1 MAQLQT
7 FFSGCAAVNT
17 LVRRFA
23 RNAVVLQRNAC
34 AATLGDRH
42 IGLPAFG
49 ARQLHASAR
58 LLEVKTM
65 MLPSLGDSI
74 SEGTLSEWKKA
85 VGDAIAMDE
94 PLAIVETDKVTVD
107 INSTMEGVIVKQ
119 HYAEEDTVF
128 VGKPFIDVDTGAQ
141 AGSAGVPESAQEKKV
156 AAPEEVA
163 AKEAKAEEPV
173 AESKP
178 VEEAPTETRSQVQ
191 MTRMRKRIGER
202 LKESQQTTVMLT
214 TFNECDMGAI
224 MELRKELNESGKF
237 PVKLGFV
244 SAYLKAA
251 TMALQK
257 MPIMNSYIEGDD
269 IVTKHFVD
277 ISVAVATPTGLV
289 VPVIR
294 NCEGKSWAEL
304 EQQLAD
310 AAKKG
315 REGRLTVAD
324 MTGGT
329 FTISNGGVYG
339 SVLSTPIINPP
350 QSSILGMHSIIK
362 RCVVRDDA
370 MAIRPI
376 MNLALSYDH
385 RLIDGREAVQ
395 FLIAIREAIEDPST
409 LLGN

>member
-1 MAQLQT
+1 MT
-7 FFSGCAAVNT
+7 GTSG
-17 LVRRFA
+17 L
-23 RNAVVLQRNAC
+23 
-34 AATLGDRH
+34 
-42 IGLPAFG
+42 FG
-49 ARQLHASAR
+49 ALLRRSAINSLASSRVSTMIPACYNAFDSPFYGFRSLHASSK

-65 MLPSLGDSI
+65 KLPSLGDSI
-74 SEGTLSEWKKA
+74 SEGTLSEWKKK
-85 VGDAIAMDE
+85 VGDTIAVDE

-119 HYAEEDTVF
+119 HYEVDDTVF
-128 VGKPFIDVDTGAQ
+128 VDKPFIDVDTGA
-141 AGSAGVPESAQEKKV
+141 SAG
-156 AAPEEVA
+156 AP
-163 AKEAKAEEPV
+163 EAKAPAEQV
-173 AESKP
+173 ASKAPEATPETGAKES
-178 VEEAPTETRSQVQ
+178 APTETRVQ

-202 LKESQQTTVMLT
+202 LKESQQTTVMLS
-214 TFNECDMGAI
+214 TFNECDMGNI
-224 MELRKELNESGKF
+224 MDLRKKLNESGEV
-237 PVKLGFV
+237 PVKLGYV
-244 SAYLKAA
+244 SAYMKAA
-251 TMALQK
+251 TMALLK

-294 NCEGKSWAEL
+294 NCEGKSWIDL
-304 EQQLAD
+304 EKQLLE
-310 AAKKG
+310 AAVKG

-362 RCVVRDDA
+362 R
-370 MAIRPI
+370 PI

-395 FLIAIREAIEDPST
+395 FLIAIKEAIENPEV
-409 LLGN
+409 LLKN

>member
-1 MAQLQT
+1 
-7 FFSGCAAVNT
+7 
-17 LVRRFA
+17 
-23 RNAVVLQRNAC
+23 
-34 AATLGDRH
+34 
-42 IGLPAFG
+42 
-49 ARQLHASAR
+49 
-58 LLEVKTM
+58 M

-85 VGDAIAMDE
+85 VGDSISVDE

-119 HYAEEDTVF
+119 HYEEEDTVF

-141 AGSAGVPESAQEKKV
+141 AGSAAVPESAPEVEV

-163 AKEAKAEEPV
+163 AKETKVEEPV
-173 AESKP
+173 AETKP
-178 VEEAPTETRSQVQ
+178 VEESPTETRVQ

-214 TFNECDMGAI
+214 TFNECDMGAV
-224 MELRKELNESGKF
+224 MDLRKELNESGKF

-251 TMALQK
+251 TMALLK

-294 NCEGKSWAEL
+294 NCEDKTWAEL
-304 EQQLAD
+304 EEQLGD

-395 FLIAIREAIEDPST
+395 FLIAIREAIENPEV
-409 LLGN
+409 LLSN

>member
-1 MAQLQT
+1 MGSSTKTATAFMSSLRCIT
-7 FFSGCAAVNT
+7 GPSSET
-17 LVRRFA
+17 L
-23 RNAVVLQRNAC
+23 NPCML
-34 AATLGDRH
+34 ATSLGSR
-42 IGLPAFG
+42 G
-49 ARQLHASAR
+49 LHASAM
-58 LLEVKTM
+58 LLDIKTM
-65 MLPSLGDSI
+65 KLPSLGDSI
-74 SEGTLSEWKKA
+74 SEGTLSEWKKK
-85 VGDAIAMDE
+85 VGDHITVDE

-107 INSTMEGVIVKQ
+107 INSTLEGTIVKH

-128 VGKPFIDVDTGAQ
+128 VDKPFIDVDTGAT
-141 AGSAGVPESAQEKKV
+141 AGN
-156 AAPEEVA
+156 
-163 AKEAKAEEPV
+163 KADSSPASSET
-173 AESKP
+173 KQTI
-178 VEEAPTETRSQVQ
+178 VEETLTETRVQ
-191 MTRMRKRIGER
+191 MTRMRKRIAER

-214 TFNECDMGAI
+214 TFNECDMGNL
-224 MELRKELNESGKF
+224 MDMRKNINKSGKAS
-237 PVKLGFV
+237 VKLGYV
-244 SAYLKAA
+244 SAYMKAA

-294 NCEGKSWAEL
+294 NCEGKSWEEL
-304 EQQLAD
+304 EQMLLD
-310 AAKKG
+310 AAVKA
-315 REGRLTVAD
+315 REGKLTIAD
-324 MTGGT
+324 MAGGT

-370 MAIRPI
+370 MVIRPI

-395 FLIAIREAIEDPST
+395 FLIAIKDAIEDPIS
-409 LLGN
+409 LLSN